1 MIMADFKVTADSE
14 HIDIDGLRLAPAEAD
29 NLKAAVSFAGAM
41 RDVENLPPQIDYE
54 QFVVQF
60 FEDGTLIVD
69 RADGASGAIKFSF
82 NTVDT
87 LVQTVE
93 SALGISVDAK
103 RLRPSPRSVGDPGFL
118 AEGDIIEGR

>member
-1 MIMADFKVTADSE
+1 MADFKVTADSE
-14 HIDIDGLRLAPAEAD
+14 HIEVDGFRIAPAEAD
-29 NLKAAVSFAGAM
+29 NLKAAGSFAGSM
-41 RDVENLPPQIDYE
+41 REVTTLPPQINYC
-54 QFVVQF
+54 QFVVKF
-60 FEDGTLIVD
+60 FEDGTLIAS
-69 RADGASGAIKFSF
+69 RGDGTGGEIKFSF

-103 RLRPSPRSVGDPGFL
+103 RLSPSPRSVGDPGFL